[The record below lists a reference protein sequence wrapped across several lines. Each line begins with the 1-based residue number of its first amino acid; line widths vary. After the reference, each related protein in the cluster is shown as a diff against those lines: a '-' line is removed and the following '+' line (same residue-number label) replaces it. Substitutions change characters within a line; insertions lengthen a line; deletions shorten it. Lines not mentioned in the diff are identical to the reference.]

1 MKFTLNITGGRSDIF
16 ADGGSNQIA
25 RLLRQ
30 VADDVEGGGTSG
42 ELYDMEGFCCGGY
55 KLEEGLYCCEDC
67 GTESD
72 AESAG
77 TTCRECGRGIISE
90 NE

>member
-42 ELYDMEGFCCGGY
+42 ELYDMEGFCCGG
-55 KLEEGLYCCEDC
+55 
-67 GTESD
+67 
-72 AESAG
+72 
-77 TTCRECGRGIISE
+77 
-90 NE
+90 